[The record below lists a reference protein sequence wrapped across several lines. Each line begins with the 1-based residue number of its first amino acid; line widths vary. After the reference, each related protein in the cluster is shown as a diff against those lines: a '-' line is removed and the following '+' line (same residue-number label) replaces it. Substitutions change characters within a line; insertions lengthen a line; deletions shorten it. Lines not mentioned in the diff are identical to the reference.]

1 MTTAQIER
9 RRRWIEL
16 IELELAKVRLESSK
30 IKNEYD
36 IRKWYLDAEGKRL
49 LSLLRR
55 VRRCPECKG
64 IGAVCWE
71 AGNQRWEGIECVT
84 CGGTGKL

>member
-1 MTTAQIER
+1 MIER

-55 VRRCPECKG
+55 VRRCPECRGTG
-64 IGAVCWE
+64 IVVSGMLPATYF
-71 AGNQRWEGIECVT
+71 AMKLECMT
-84 CGGTGKL
+84 CEGTGKL